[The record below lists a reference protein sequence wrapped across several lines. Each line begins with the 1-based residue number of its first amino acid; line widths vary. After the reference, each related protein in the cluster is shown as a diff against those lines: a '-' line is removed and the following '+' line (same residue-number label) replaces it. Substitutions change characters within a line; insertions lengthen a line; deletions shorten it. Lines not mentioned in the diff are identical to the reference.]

1 MKLWHAETVSGSVQD
16 LEAVLNR
23 IEAAQRGDIIGM
35 TGTTGQF
42 GPSWTVVWYT
52 YQRDAPSEAVPE

>member
-16 LEAVLNR
+16 LETALNR
-23 IEAAQRGDIIGM
+23 IVNSTDATVVGM